1 MTREVPI
8 DMETGLPAIILPD
21 STENPYEVNYHHH
34 FFNRRDPRLI
44 GELGSVVNLVT
55 TNLTLDQLAGVAVR
69 MSRGQPLPK
78 DVHVAFH
85 QQYGNIGKRLPTT
98 LDEKFKVAVQGCA
111 GVASRWAIDLTR
123 PSSNQMVYMDDDTY
137 KRVASPDKLCP
148 EDNYYDHNKDVR
160 RSILADF
167 FVSYALSH
175 ELTMVSGLVVD
186 EFLHTRNEMRRRELG
201 NFILAE
207 ALDATVDPI
216 AAEHNQLKRKGLSG
230 GVRSMQT
237 MVRKRVSALG
247 TERHYPKLEESLLA
261 AA

>member
-8 DMETGLPAIILPD
+8 DMETGLPAVILPD

-55 TNLTLDQLAGVAVR
+55 TDLTLDQLAGVAVR

-85 QQYGNIGKRLPTT
+85 REYGNIGKRLPAT

-111 GVASRWAIDLTR
+111 GVASRWAIDLAR
-123 PSSNQMVYMDDDTY
+123 PSSDQLVYMDDDTY
-137 KRVASPDKLCP
+137 NRVASPDKLCP
-148 EDNYYDHNKDVR
+148 EDNYYAFDKDVR
-160 RSILADF
+160 RSLLADF
-167 FVSYALSH
+167 FVRYALSH
-175 ELTMVSGLVVD
+175 ELTMISERVVD
-186 EFLHTRNEMRRRELG
+186 EFLHTRRAYRRRELG

-207 ALDATVDPI
+207 ALDASVDPI
-216 AAEHNQLKRKGLSG
+216 ALEHNQLRHKGITG

-237 MVRKRVSALG
+237 MVRSRVRSRGL
-247 TERHYPKLEESLLA
+247 ERHYLTLEESLQA
-261 AA
+261 VA

>member
-8 DMETGLPAIILPD
+8 DAETGLPALILPD
-21 STENPYEVNYHHH
+21 SSQNPHEVNYHHH
-34 FFNRRDPRLI
+34 FFNRRHPQLT
-44 GELGSVVNLVT
+44 GELGSVVDIVT
-55 TNLTLDQLAGVAVR
+55 KDLTLDQLAGVAVR
-69 MSRGQPLPK
+69 MSRGQPLPV

-98 LDEKFKVAVQGCA
+98 LDEKFKVAVKGCA
-111 GVASRWAIDLTR
+111 GVASRWAIDLAR
-123 PSSNQMVYMDDDTY
+123 PSSDQLVYMDDDTY
-137 KRVASPDKLCP
+137 NRVASPDKLCP
-148 EDNYYDHNKDVR
+148 EDNYYDLNKDVR

-167 FVSYALSH
+167 FVRYALRH

-186 EFLHTRNEMRRRELG
+186 EFLHTRHERRRRELG

-216 AAEHNQLKRKGLSG
+216 AAEHNQLKRQGLSG

-247 TERHYPKLEESLLA
+247 TERHYPTLEETLLA

>member
-1 MTREVPI
+1 MICEVPI
-8 DMETGLPAIILPD
+8 DVETGLPALILPD
-21 STENPYEVNYHHH
+21 SSQNPHEVNYHHH

-55 TNLTLDQLAGVAVR
+55 TDLTLDQLGGVAVR

-85 QQYGNIGKRLPTT
+85 REYGTIGKRLPET
-98 LDEKFKVAVQGCA
+98 LDEKFKVALQGCA
-111 GVASRWAIDLTR
+111 GVASRWAIDLSR
-123 PSSNQMVYMDDDTY
+123 SRADRLVYMDDDTY
-137 KRVASPDKLCP
+137 ERVASPDKLCP
-148 EDNYYDHNKDVR
+148 EDNYYAFDKDIR
-160 RSILADF
+160 RSHLADF
-167 FVSYALSH
+167 FVGYALSR
-175 ELTMVSGLVVD
+175 ELTMVSRLVVD
-186 EFLHTRNEMRRRELG
+186 EFLHTRSEVRRRELG

-207 ALDATVDPI
+207 ALDASVDPI
-216 AAEHNQLKRKGLSG
+216 AAEHNQLKRRGLTG

-247 TERHYPKLEESLLA
+247 TERHYPTLEASLLA